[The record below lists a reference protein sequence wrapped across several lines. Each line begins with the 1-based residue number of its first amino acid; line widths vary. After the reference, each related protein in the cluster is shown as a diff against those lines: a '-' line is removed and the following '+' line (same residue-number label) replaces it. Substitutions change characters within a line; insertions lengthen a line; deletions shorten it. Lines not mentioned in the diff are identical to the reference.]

1 MSGIFISYRRED
13 SSGYSGR
20 LFDRLTAQ
28 FNRDQLFMDID
39 AIEPG
44 VDFVEVIER
53 AVSSCDVLVA
63 VIGKQWLTVTDANGR
78 RRLDNPEDFI
88 RLEVGTAL
96 DRGIRVIPV
105 LVRGAEMPSS
115 DDLPDAL
122 TSLSRRNALEI
133 SDARWDYDVGR
144 LIEILEK
151 DVGRASP
158 ESPPPTGEEETGLV
172 PVPPGE
178 PEEHLASPLD
188 IGKITKIDS
197 STWQWQ
203 GVLNADA
210 MFATNLAQQALKS
223 LDPQSVVSEG
233 GPMSLMAK
241 TKPNMRSYLAIGNF
255 GFNLKKQLQSVDP
268 RNACEE
274 VRIRLNS
281 ESGDRTLVTVTS
293 NPFLGT
299 NYDWEKSKE
308 NIRRVVAWLSA
319 SGSLQE

>member
-105 LVRGAEMPSS
+105 LVRGGS
-115 DDLPDAL
+115 DK
-122 TSLSRRNALEI
+122 S
-133 SDARWDYDVGR
+133 
-144 LIEILEK
+144 
-151 DVGRASP
+151 
-158 ESPPPTGEEETGLV
+158 
-172 PVPPGE
+172 VPPQRPGDKRRALGLRRGKADRDSRE
-178 PEEHLASPLD
+178 RCGQGQPGKSPAHRR
-188 IGKITKIDS
+188 G
-197 STWQWQ
+197 
-203 GVLNADA
+203 
-210 MFATNLAQQALKS
+210 
-223 LDPQSVVSEG
+223 
-233 GPMSLMAK
+233 
-241 TKPNMRSYLAIGNF
+241 
-255 GFNLKKQLQSVDP
+255 
-268 RNACEE
+268 
-274 VRIRLNS
+274 
-281 ESGDRTLVTVTS
+281 GDR
-293 NPFLGT
+293 PGPCPA
-299 NYDWEKSKE
+299 
-308 NIRRVVAWLSA
+308 R
-319 SGSLQE
+319 